1 VNEKNDDSKRKLK
14 SHLKSD
20 RGSNGATS
28 TRLVAATLATLA
40 AEHSERGWIRLDI
53 EQIAEILSDAAA
65 ASHVPLAAEDVEPA
79 VLALEAAGTVV
90 LAEHDG
96 VTCFRLRRKRKSDSQ
111 WKNWALWTWEQF
123 DAAIQ
128 RTIATAKYGAA
139 LQDAV
144 NNHIAKVN
152 AIFIRLNADYER
164 KESEIEKAEFDPTSR
179 KRRLDRLFDNH
190 YSVKRELTRKADRV
204 TVTMLMLAVAE

>member
-1 VNEKNDDSKRKLK
+1 MNENNDDSKRKLK

-20 RGSNGATS
+20 RGSDGATS
-28 TRLVAATLATLA
+28 TRLVAATLATLV
-40 AEHSERGWIRLDI
+40 AEQSGRGWIRLDI
-53 EQIAEILSDAAA
+53 EQIAEILSNAAA

-96 VTCFRLRRKRKSDSQ
+96 VTCFRLRRKRNSNSQ
-111 WKNWALWTWEQF
+111 WKNWALWTWEQL

-128 RTIATAKYGAA
+128 RTIATAKNGAA

-144 NNHIAKVN
+144 NDHIAKVN

-164 KESEIEKAEFDPTSR
+164 KESEIEEAEFDPTSR
-179 KRRLDRLFDNH
+179 KRQLDRLFDNH

-204 TVTMLMLAVAE
+204 TVTMLMLASAE